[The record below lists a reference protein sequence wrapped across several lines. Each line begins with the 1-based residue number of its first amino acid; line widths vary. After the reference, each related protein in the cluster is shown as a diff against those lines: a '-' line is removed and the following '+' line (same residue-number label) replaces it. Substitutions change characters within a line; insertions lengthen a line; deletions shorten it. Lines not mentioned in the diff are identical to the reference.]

1 LDEQPRFERQ
11 EELQLE
17 PDRMIPVESDLPF
30 E

>member
-1 LDEQPRFERQ
+1 MTVPQYERQ

-17 PDRMIPVESDLPF
+17 PEKMIPVESDLPF